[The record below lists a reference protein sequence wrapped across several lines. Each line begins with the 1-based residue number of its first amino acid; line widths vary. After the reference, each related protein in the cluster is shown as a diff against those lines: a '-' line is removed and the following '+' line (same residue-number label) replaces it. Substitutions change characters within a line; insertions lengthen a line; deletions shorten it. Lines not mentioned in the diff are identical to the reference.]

1 MTAVTGDRPGVAAG
15 CLLCCRPVEAAERRC
30 PAFALAGVAAH
41 AGCCGGCATG
51 PARRESAAVSS
62 AAAA

>member
-1 MTAVTGDRPGVAAG
+1 MAQATASRPGPALA

-51 PARRESAAVSS
+51 PARAS
-62 AAAA
+62 AAAGSEAAA

>member
-1 MTAVTGDRPGVAAG
+1 MAEATASRPGPALA

-41 AGCCGGCATG
+41 AGWET
-51 PARRESAAVSS
+51 AA
-62 AAAA
+62 